1 MVTLWNLFTITYSE
15 NLNMYLIAL
24 FQLSFDPNS
33 KKSFY
38 LKVIQCHTLKEEVH
52 HYQKCLQ
59 VFTSVYIFSFE
70 NLENMINSCV
80 LARYFA
86 GETNANRRG
95 SLEGNGIHQS
105 TEFII

>member
-1 MVTLWNLFTITYSE
+1 MSYIERGSPPL
-15 NLNMYLIAL
+15 
-24 FQLSFDPNS
+24 P
-33 KKSFY
+33 
-38 LKVIQCHTLKEEVH
+38 KVFASVYI
-52 HYQKCLQ
+52 
-59 VFTSVYIFSFE
+59 FTSVYIFSFE